1 MTDRWA
7 RVEELFGLA
16 LALEPG
22 ARPEFLLRAC
32 GSDPEIRHE
41 VEELLRADTD
51 SRDDAFLR
59 GPIAEAV
66 ETISNG
72 AGPCPVG
79 QVGDVGRLLGD
90 LGLRSLASARMAEH
104 RYLEAEI
111 LLRRALELV
120 GEGLPPGSREI
131 GEVESDLGACLT
143 QLGQYRAAES
153 LLVAGHRTLK
163 ASRGNEDWS
172 TRRTLRRL
180 VALYDAWEKP
190 EQARHRRLELAA
202 DTLAASQPAER
213 RGK

>member
-1 MTDRWA
+1 MTDRWE

-22 ARPEFLLRAC
+22 ARPEFLVRAC

-41 VEELLRADTD
+41 VEELLRADTA

-59 GPIAEAV
+59 APIAEAV

-72 AGPCPVG
+72 ARSSPVG
-79 QVGDVGRLLGD
+79 QVGDVRRLLGD
-90 LGLRSLASARMAEH
+90 LGLIHLASARMAEH

-111 LLRRALELV
+111 LLRRALELLR
-120 GEGLPPGSREI
+120 EGLPTCRREI

-143 QLGQYRAAES
+143 HLGQYRAAES
-153 LLVAGHRTLK
+153 LLVTAHRNLQT
-163 ASRGNEDWS
+163 SRGSAER
-172 TRRTLRRL
+172 TRQTLRRL

-190 EQARHRRLELAA
+190 EQARDRLEQAA
-202 DTLAASQPAER
+202 DTLAAFRPAER
-213 RGK
+213 PGK